1 MKPNIAICDDEQ
13 NQIQYIKDIVSAWA
27 ETSGHFPAFAE
38 FPSAEAFLFDYA
50 ENRNYDI
57 LLLDI
62 EMAKMNGID
71 LAKKVRE
78 GNNRVQIVFI
88 TGYPDFMSEGFE
100 VAALHYLMKPVK
112 KEKLFSVLDRAV
124 ENLGHKEESLVLE
137 TENGVL
143 RVNFSEIM
151 LAEAKG
157 HDTVLTLTSGN
168 ETAKIGINDL
178 EKKLDT
184 SFVRSH
190 RSYLVGLR
198 HITRITKTDVI
209 LDNGDL
215 IPLSRRMYAEVNQKF
230 IDFYK
235 RHSVT

>member
-1 MKPNIAICDDEQ
+1 MRLYIAILDDEDQ
-13 NQIQYIKDIVSAWA
+13 QIEYIKNIVSEWA
-27 ETSGHFPAFAE
+27 GVKGHIIAFAE

-50 ENRNYDI
+50 ENQNYDI

-78 GNNRVQIVFI
+78 ENSHVQIVFI

-112 KEKLFSVLDRAV
+112 KEKLFAVLDRAI

-137 TENGVL
+137 TENGML
-143 RVNFSEIM
+143 RINFSEIM

-178 EKKLDT
+178 EKKLDA

-209 LDNGDL
+209 LDNGTL
-215 IPLSRRMYAEVNQKF
+215 IPLSRRMYAVVNQKF
-230 IDFYK
+230 IGFYK
-235 RHSVT
+235 GEN

>member
-1 MKPNIAICDDEQ
+1 MKLNIAICDDEQ

-27 ETSGHFPAFAE
+27 ETSGQFPAFAE

-50 ENRNYDI
+50 ENQNYDI

-78 GNNRVQIVFI
+78 ENNRVQIVFI

-124 ENLGHKEESLVLE
+124 ENLGKKEESLVLE

-151 LAEAKG
+151 LAEAEG
-157 HDTVLTLTSGN
+157 HDTVLTLTSGT

-209 LDNGDL
+209 LDNGAL

>member
-1 MKPNIAICDDEQ
+1 MKLNIAICDDEQ
-13 NQIQYIKDIVSAWA
+13 NQIQYIKDIASAWA
-27 ETSGHFPAFAE
+27 ETSEHFPYFAE

-50 ENRNYDI
+50 ENQNYDI

-78 GNNRVQIVFI
+78 ENNRVQIVFI

-124 ENLGHKEESLVLE
+124 ENLGKKEEFLVLE

-157 HDTVLTLTSGN
+157 HDTVLTLTSGI

-209 LDNGDL
+209 LDNGAL

>member
-1 MKPNIAICDDEQ
+1 MKLKIAICDDEQ
-13 NQIQYIKDIVSAWA
+13 NQIEYLSGVVSTWA
-27 ETSGHFPAFAE
+27 NKNRHVVELKTYS
-38 FPSAEAFLFDYA
+38 SAKSFLFDYS
-50 ENRNYDI
+50 EEKDFDI

-62 EMAKMNGID
+62 EMPGMTGVE
-71 LAKKVRE
+71 LAKTVRKE
-78 GNNRVQIVFI
+78 NSTVQIVFI

-112 KEKLFSVLDRAV
+112 KEKLFSVLNRAV
-124 ENLGHKEESLVLE
+124 ENLGKKEEFLVLE

-157 HDTVLTLTSGN
+157 HDTILTLTSGN

-209 LDNGDL
+209 LDNGTL

-230 IDFYK
+230 IDFYRGK
-235 RHSVT
+235 I

>member
-1 MKPNIAICDDEQ
+1 MKLNIAICDDEQ

-27 ETSGHFPAFAE
+27 ETSKHFPHFAE

-50 ENRNYDI
+50 ENQNYDI

-124 ENLGHKEESLVLE
+124 ENLGKKEESLVLE

-157 HDTVLTLTSGN
+157 HDTVLTLTSGI

-209 LDNGDL
+209 LDNGAL

-235 RHSVT
+235 GEN

>member
-1 MKPNIAICDDEQ
+1 MKLNIAICDDEQ
-13 NQIQYIKDIVSAWA
+13 NQIKYIKDIVSAWA
-27 ETSGHFPAFAE
+27 ETSGHMPIFAE

-50 ENRNYDI
+50 ENQNYDI

-62 EMAKMNGID
+62 EMANMNGID

-112 KEKLFSVLDRAV
+112 KEKLFSVLERAV
-124 ENLGHKEESLVLE
+124 ENLGKKEEFLVLE

-143 RVNFSEIM
+143 RINFSEIM

-209 LDNGDL
+209 LDNGTL

-235 RHSVT
+235 GEN

>member
-1 MKPNIAICDDEQ
+1 MKLNIAICDDEQ
-13 NQIQYIKDIVSAWA
+13 NQIEYIKDIASAWA
-27 ETSGHFPAFAE
+27 ETSGHFPHFAE

-50 ENRNYDI
+50 ENQNYDI

-62 EMAKMNGID
+62 EMAKMNGIE

-78 GNNRVQIVFI
+78 GNDRVQIVFI

-124 ENLGHKEESLVLE
+124 IGLAQKEDSLILE
-137 TENGVL
+137 TDNGIM
-143 RVNFSEIM
+143 RVKFSEIM
-151 LAEAKG
+151 SAEAKG
-157 HDTVLTLTSGN
+157 HETLLTLIDKQESV
-168 ETAKIGINDL
+168 KIGINDL
-178 EKKLDT
+178 EKQVDD

-209 LDNGDL
+209 LDNGAL

-230 IDFYK
+230 INFYRGK
-235 RHSVT
+235 M